1 MPAFHLS
8 QFLESLNQDQHSGI
22 AASGDEAELSDDASG
37 EPSLTA
43 AAEGPGPGDAQLS
56 ANATS
61 SVSLHGD
68 SAQQAPPLTREQ
80 PVARGPGPR
89 PPSFASPGR
98 STQSRGQ
105 RLLLTYARQL
115 MDGREFP
122 KGPLLAQIH
131 AEQRHLG
138 VREYYGIQH
147 LRAACQ
153 FLWEREPGSFP
164 RKVLCSKT
172 HPRGCSLPDCI
183 SCHFCRQKTIER
195 KAHCRH
201 CGAAWCGPCLAVLM
215 PWPLQV
221 ALYLMLPFMQHEQV
235 IQPQGLNT
243 GVLQQGALG
252 GGGDAAGDDDSGED
266 DVSSFLAAQQAAVE
280 EWQAVQRS
288 AASGPSELSEAR
300 EEAQASLTRVWRQ
313 WCRLS
318 PEEPVA
324 VTELDF

>member
-43 AAEGPGPGDAQLS
+43 AAEGPGPGDALLS

-138 VREYYGIQH
+138 VSTCGPPASSCGSGSRAASRAKCSAARH
-147 LRAACQ
+147 TPAAAACQ
-153 FLWEREPGSFP
+153 TAYPATSAGQGPG
-164 RKVLCSKT
+164 
-172 HPRGCSLPDCI
+172 RG
-183 SCHFCRQKTIER
+183 
-195 KAHCRH
+195 
-201 CGAAWCGPCLAVLM
+201 GAAVAHGPGWGREWLK
-215 PWPLQV
+215 
-221 ALYLMLPFMQHEQV
+221 
-235 IQPQGLNT
+235 
-243 GVLQQGALG
+243 G
-252 GGGDAAGDDDSGED
+252 GGGLDSSRAWAWGIAASLPVVWEKEQGGREGLAPPASHTDVADVWVKLGGVTGDGRARLVGGVRPKVRARARVLVLEAPGCRVSQPWASPPPSAPTPTRPDDLAAAGRAVPDAA
-266 DVSSFLAAQQAAVE
+266 VHAA
-280 EWQAVQRS
+280 
-288 AASGPSELSEAR
+288 
-300 EEAQASLTRVWRQ
+300 
-313 WCRLS
+313 
-318 PEEPVA
+318 
-324 VTELDF
+324 